1 MQNEMRVR
9 AASFAISA
17 GLLSA
22 AAIAALTATFTSVS
36 FRLPDMPIV
45 DTIFE
50 RPPVDPP
57 PVTTPPPSP
66 LPPTTNAQEAT
77 TLLPLDD
84 VPHVEHI
91 STSDAIGA
99 SYTPPMITNPR
110 WVQRPSGLENYYPRR
125 ALLRGVEGQVVLD
138 CLVTT
143 SGALNCAVVSETPA
157 NWGFAE
163 AALRISRDYRM
174 VPAERDG
181 VPTEGRYRMV
191 APFRLE

>member
-1 MQNEMRVR
+1 
-9 AASFAISA
+9 
-17 GLLSA
+17 
-22 AAIAALTATFTSVS
+22 VS
-36 FRLPDMPIV
+36 FRLPDVPII

-50 RPPVDPP
+50 RPEDPPP
-57 PVTTPPPSP
+57 PVTNTPPRT
-66 LPPTTNAQEAT
+66 LPPTSGFEQIETVLPTNDLA
-77 TLLPLDD
+77 PLEP
-84 VPHVEHI
+84 VV
-91 STSDAIGA
+91 STDAIGA
-99 SYTPPMITNPR
+99 PYTPPMITNPR

-143 SGALNCAVVSETPA
+143 AGTLNCAVVSETPA

-174 VPAERDG
+174 VPAELDG